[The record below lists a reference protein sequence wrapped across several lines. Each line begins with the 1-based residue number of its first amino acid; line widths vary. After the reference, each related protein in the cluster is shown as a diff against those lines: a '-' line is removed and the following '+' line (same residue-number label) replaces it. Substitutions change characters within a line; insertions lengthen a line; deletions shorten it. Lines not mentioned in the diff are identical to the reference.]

1 MPEVPVR
8 SYDSVDEFMAEAD
21 QWHRDHPWRS
31 RWNGFRY
38 RLRSA
43 WAALRQEPRHRYE
56 RARYGA
62 SYKDIWGFDVYIAG
76 VIAHACD
83 RLRAGHSHPSDMTAR
98 EWDVYLEGVARDLR
112 AWQTAF
118 ADTMP
123 YEEER
128 AAYEAAVAAMH
139 RFADKFGSFWD

>member
-1 MPEVPVR
+1 MPEVPVNEL
-8 SYDSVDEFMAEAD
+8 DKIFAEAD
-21 QWHRDHPWRS
+21 QWRRDHPWRS
-31 RWNGFRY
+31 RWNSFRY
-38 RLRSA
+38 ALRTA
-43 WAALRQEPRHRYE
+43 WTAFRQEPRHRYE

-83 RLRAGHSHPSDMTAR
+83 RLRAGYGHPCEMTAW
-98 EWDVYLEGVARDLR
+98 EWDVYLEGIARDLR

-118 ADTMP
+118 SDTMP

-128 AAYEAAVAAMH
+128 AAYDAAVAAMH

>member
-1 MPEVPVR
+1 MRMNHSSLDEVL
-8 SYDSVDEFMAEAD
+8 AEAD
-21 QWHRDHPWRS
+21 QWRRDH
-31 RWNGFRY
+31 RWLARWKGLRY

-43 WAALRQEPRHRYE
+43 WVALRQEPRHRYE

-83 RLRAGHSHPSDMTAR
+83 RLKEGYSYPSEMTPESWA
-98 EWDVYLEGVARDLR
+98 EYLDGIARDLR
-112 AWQTAF
+112 RWQTAF

-139 RFADKFGSFWD
+139 RFADRFGSFWD

>member
-1 MPEVPVR
+1 MDWPPACW
-8 SYDSVDEFMAEAD
+8 Y
-21 QWHRDHPWRS
+21 
-31 RWNGFRY
+31 
-38 RLRSA
+38 
-43 WAALRQEPRHRYE
+43 ALRRAWKVLKHEPRHRYE

-83 RLRAGHSHPSDMTAR
+83 RLKDAHSYPNEMTP
-98 EWDVYLEGVARDLR
+98 ESWQEYLGGIARDLR
-112 AWQTAF
+112 AWQAAF
-118 ADTMP
+118 ADALT